1 LSITQCGFVPLN
13 IGCIIIITFADIKL
27 CCVNIYLIGYM
38 GSGKSTVGKQLAR
51 LLKYDFVDLDRQFE
65 EIYKISIIDFFNKY
79 DEDAFRVIERKL
91 LINTFKMKHHV
102 ISTGGGTACY
112 DDNIQLINQHGFS
125 VYIKMHP
132 HSLFVRLK
140 NAKRPRP
147 RIAGLQH
154 DDLIMQIEKEL
165 SERDHYYTLAHY
177 HAKGEDIDIT
187 TLAGMIKNEPGFS
200 SPAG

>member
-1 LSITQCGFVPLN
+1 M
-13 IGCIIIITFADIKL
+13 IIITFAHIKL
-27 CCVNIYLIGYM
+27 YRVNIYLIGYM

-51 LLKYDFVDLDRQFE
+51 LLGYDFIDLDRQFE

-91 LINTFKMKHHV
+91 LINTFELQHHV
-102 ISTGGGTACY
+102 VSTGGGTACY
-112 DDNIQLINQHGFS
+112 EDNINLINRHGFS

-147 RIAGLQH
+147 KIAGVRH
-154 DDLIMQIEKEL
+154 DHLKDQIEKEL
-165 SERDHYYTLAHY
+165 LERDHFYTLAQFHV
-177 HAKGEDIDIT
+177 KGEDIDVT
-187 TLAGMIKNEPGFS
+187 TLAGKIKTELGFS
-200 SPAG
+200 SPAD